1 MQAPFRKDLKHL
13 SWAEVYGRQETR
25 AFLMDEWLQALCLKP
40 GDHVLEV
47 GSGPGYVTMVL
58 AERVGREGLVYAVD
72 RSAEA
77 MACLERLQT
86 ERAVSQIRRIT
97 ADAAALAPEG
107 LSADS
112 ALISMVLHHAED
124 PAGILGAVARLLPPG
139 GRAVVAEFHP
149 EGPCEQGPPREHRIG
164 PEQVR
169 AWCESA
175 GLEILDQHRQSPEH
189 YMALVRKRS

>member
-1 MQAPFRKDLKHL
+1 MQEPFRKDLKHL
-13 SWAEVYGRQETR
+13 SWAEVFARQEAR
-25 AFLMDEWLQALCLKP
+25 AFLIDQWLQALSLKP

-47 GSGPGYVTMVL
+47 GAGPGYVTMVL

-77 MACLERLQT
+77 MAWLERLQT
-86 ERAVSQIRRIT
+86 ERAVSQIQRII

-107 LSADS
+107 LSVDS

-124 PAGILGAVARLLPPG
+124 PGGILGAVARLLPPG

-169 AWCESA
+169 AWCEDA
-175 GLEILDQHRQSPEH
+175 GLELCNQRRQSPEH
-189 YMALVRKRS
+189 YMVLVRKRS